1 MPKIVSPSKDHIPQ
15 KKQQNQQADPESIY
29 LGPVQ
34 ITDEDNEWNKRALRI
49 AAQKLQVTPLA
60 IS

>member
-1 MPKIVSPSKDHIPQ
+1 MSKIVSSSKDHTPQ
-15 KKQQNQQADPESIY
+15 KKQANQQTDPESIY

-34 ITDEDNEWNKRALRI
+34 ITDEDNEWNKRALRL
-49 AAQKLQVTPLA
+49 AAQNLQATPLA